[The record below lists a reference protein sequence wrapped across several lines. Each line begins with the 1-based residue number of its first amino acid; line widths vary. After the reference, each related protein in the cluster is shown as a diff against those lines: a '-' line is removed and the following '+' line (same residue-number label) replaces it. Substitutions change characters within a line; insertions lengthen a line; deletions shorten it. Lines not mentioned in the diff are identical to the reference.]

1 MDLWMRTGQQTG
13 FRPERRRREEEERL
27 RGTELTT
34 SSPAGEEDVKMGLV
48 LGLLWLFTGFLQG
61 AHGQGVYGEYVTNAH
76 FLPYMFTCSD
86 TISRPHRLDLVRDL
100 ASC

>member
-1 MDLWMRTGQQTG
+1 MRTGHQTG
-13 FRPERRRREEEERL
+13 FRPERRRRREEERL

-61 AHGQGVYGEYVTNAH
+61 AHGQGVYGEYVTDGH
-76 FLPYMFTCSD
+76 FLFMLTCSR
-86 TISRPHRLDLVRDL
+86 TFPAHIDLTL
-100 ASC
+100 